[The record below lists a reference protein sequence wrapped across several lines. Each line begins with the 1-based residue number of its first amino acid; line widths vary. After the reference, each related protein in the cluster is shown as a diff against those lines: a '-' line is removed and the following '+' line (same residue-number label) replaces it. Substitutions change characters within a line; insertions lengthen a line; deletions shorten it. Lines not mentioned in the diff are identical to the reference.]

1 MSLTSNDLNEVRN
14 IIESALAKQN
24 DEAINPI
31 QGEVEAL
38 RNDIKDIYEML
49 AEIQNSSTPDV
60 TFQKMSIEQKLFKL
74 NTELLA
80 AAKQIGISLPR

>member
-1 MSLTSNDLNEVRN
+1 MSLTSNDLNEIRN

-49 AEIQNSSTPDV
+49 AEVKSSFTSDA